1 MARERPDHTLQPTAL
16 VSEAYLKLCKQGN
29 PRRSESYGFSGGCGA
44 DHPPGADRSRQ
55 GKAGTKTRRRPG
67 GISLSDADPA
77 ANEPPIDL
85 LDLDVALEKLEQRSS
100 RMYQVVVCR
109 YFAGMTMGEIA
120 ESLHVGHARS
130 RRIGHSPRP
139 GCEGNWRGKS
149 SRIHAVEWGD

>member
-1 MARERPDHTLQPTAL
+1 MQAG
-16 VSEAYLKLCKQGN
+16 K
-29 PRRSESYGFSGGCGA
+29 PRRSESYGFSGGCEK

-67 GISLSDADPA
+67 RAISLSDADPA

-85 LDLDVALEKLEQRSS
+85 LDLDVVLEKLEQRSS

-120 ESLHVGHARS
+120 ESLHVGQRTVEEDWTFAKA
-130 RRIGHSPRP
+130 
-139 GCEGNWRGKS
+139 WLRGELV
-149 SRIHAVEWGD
+149 R